1 MRSVEDHQTI
11 VAGLITRREPITL
24 PLADTLGLVLADDVL
39 APLSLPGFD
48 NSAMDGY
55 AVVADDVASAT
66 PEQPVLLPVAE
77 DIPAGRTDP
86 LTLKPGTAHR
96 IMTGAPLPSGA
107 TAVVPV
113 EATDSDFSTATDTVT
128 IRSSAKPDQHIRHAG
143 EDVTAGTTV
152 LRAGQVVTPAAL
164 GLAAALGLGELTV
177 VPRQR
182 VLVMST
188 GTELVAPGTPLQP
201 GQIYESNAVMLAAA
215 IRDAGA
221 DVVASPM
228 AGDDVEVFREVLNDN
243 LGEAD
248 LIITT
253 GGVSA
258 GAYEVVKE
266 ALSCAS
272 DSLVDFVKVAMQPGM
287 PQGAGTVNGTPII
300 TLPGNPVSALVSF
313 EVFIRAPLRTAMGIP
328 NPGRPRRTAVLT
340 EDLTSPRGKRQFRRG
355 VLDAA
360 AGTVTGYG
368 PPASHH
374 LRWLASANCL
384 LEIGE
389 EDIEVAAG
397 SQVQVWDLA
406 SAYRAG
412 LTARRIAARW
422 PDAPTSNQAPRGSWR
437 WSAPP
442 SRRCTPRVCRSS
454 ARALRSRPLGT
465 GIGGCVGP
473 GSRPP
478 QPTPRSS
485 GIPRGWRPPA
495 QASSS
500 LRQTGL
506 SASSRKRRPQPNSA
520 LRQRRCRASASSFR
534 CSTRMSSALRSAA
547 R

>member
-1 MRSVEDHQTI
+1 MRSVEDHRRV
-11 VAGLITRREPITL
+11 VADLITRRLPATL
-24 PLADTLGLVLADDVL
+24 PLADTLGLVLADDVV

-55 AVVADDVASAT
+55 AVVADDVAAAT

-86 LTLKPGTAHR
+86 LTLKSGTAHR
-96 IMTGAPLPSGA
+96 IMTGAPVPAGA

-113 EATDSDFSTATDTVT
+113 EATDSDFSTANGTVA
-128 IRSSAKPDQHIRHAG
+128 IRARAKPNQHIRRAG

-152 LRAGQVVTPAAL
+152 LRAGQLVTPAAL

-177 VPRQR
+177 LPRQR

-188 GTELVAPGTPLQP
+188 GSELVAPGTPLQP

-215 IRDAGA
+215 VRDAGA
-221 DVVASPM
+221 YVVAAPM
-228 AGDDVEVFREVLNDN
+228 TGDHIDTFRETLGRYT
-243 LGEAD
+243 GEAD

-266 ALSCAS
+266 ALSRAS
-272 DSLVDFVKVAMQPGM
+272 DNPVDFVKVAMQPGM

-313 EVFIRAPLRTAMGIP
+313 EVFIRSPLRVAMGLP
-328 NPGRPRRTAVLT
+328 NPDRPRRTAVLT

-360 AGTVTGYG
+360 AGTVTSYG

-384 LEIGE
+384 LEID
-389 EDIEVAAG
+389 EDVVELAAG
-397 SQVQVWDLA
+397 SQVQVWDL
-406 SAYRAG
+406 SAG
-412 LTARRIAARW
+412 
-422 PDAPTSNQAPRGSWR
+422 
-437 WSAPP
+437 
-442 SRRCTPRVCRSS
+442 
-454 ARALRSRPLGT
+454 
-465 GIGGCVGP
+465 
-473 GSRPP
+473 
-478 QPTPRSS
+478 
-485 GIPRGWRPPA
+485 
-495 QASSS
+495 
-500 LRQTGL
+500 
-506 SASSRKRRPQPNSA
+506 
-520 LRQRRCRASASSFR
+520 
-534 CSTRMSSALRSAA
+534 
-547 R
+547 

>member
-1 MRSVEDHQTI
+1 MRPLEDHQHV
-11 VAGLITRREPITL
+11 VAGLITRREPVTL
-24 PLADTLGLVLADDVL
+24 PLADTLGLVLADDVV

-55 AVVADDVASAT
+55 AVVADDIAT
-66 PEQPVLLPVAE
+66 ANPDRPVLLPVAE

-96 IMTGAPLPSGA
+96 IMTGAPLPAGA

-113 EATDSDFSTATDTVT
+113 EATDGATDTVT
-128 IRSSAKPDQHIRHAG
+128 IRSSAKPNQHIRRAG

-152 LRAGQVVTPAAL
+152 LRTGQLVTPAAL

-177 VPRQR
+177 TPRLR

-215 IRDAGA
+215 VRDAGA
-221 DVVASPM
+221 EVVASPM
-228 AGDDVEVFREVLNDN
+228 AGDDVDVFRDVLNRYT
-243 LGEAD
+243 GQAD

-258 GAYEVVKE
+258 GAYEVVKD
-266 ALSCAS
+266 ALGGE
-272 DSLVDFVKVAMQPGM
+272 VDFVKVAMQPGM

-313 EVFIRAPLRTAMGIP
+313 EVFIRAPLRNAMGLP
-328 NPGRPRRTAVLT
+328 NPERPRRTAVLT

-355 VLDAA
+355 VLDPDSQ
-360 AGTVTGYG
+360 TVTGYG

-389 EDIEVAAG
+389 DDIEVPAG
-397 SQVQVWDLA
+397 SQIQVWDLA
-406 SAYRAG
+406 SAYR
-412 LTARRIAARW
+412 
-422 PDAPTSNQAPRGSWR
+422 
-437 WSAPP
+437 
-442 SRRCTPRVCRSS
+442 
-454 ARALRSRPLGT
+454 
-465 GIGGCVGP
+465 P
-473 GSRPP
+473 G
-478 QPTPRSS
+478 
-485 GIPRGWRPPA
+485 
-495 QASSS
+495 
-500 LRQTGL
+500 
-506 SASSRKRRPQPNSA
+506 
-520 LRQRRCRASASSFR
+520 
-534 CSTRMSSALRSAA
+534 
-547 R
+547 